1 MTEHDEQA
9 MLFEWTRYRPEL
21 RWMFAIPNG
30 GLRNKVTAA
39 RLRSEGTKAGVW
51 DIFLPIPSK
60 GYHGMFL
67 EMKFGKNRLTE
78 NQKEFG
84 EFVNGKGYYTA
95 VAYSADEAM
104 REIDQYLDAN
114 DAD

>member
-9 MLFEWTRYRPEL
+9 ALFEWTRYRPEL

-51 DIFLPIPSK
+51 DIFLPIPRGK
-60 GYHGMFL
+60 YCGMFI
-67 EMKFGKNRLTE
+67 EMKYNRNRLTE
-78 NQKEFG
+78 SQKEFG
-84 EFVNGKGYYTA
+84 AFAKDQGYYTA
-95 VAYSADEAM
+95 VAYSAEEAM
-104 REIDQYLDAN
+104 REIDQYLDAKC
-114 DAD
+114 